1 MSDRGSPTTAQA
13 PAAADLSPPSPS
25 LAPSLAA
32 APLVSIVIPV
42 YNEEGILQGSV
53 LELQDKL
60 KKFGWSYEILLCE
73 NGSRDRTVEI
83 GKQMEADHAPRVRM
97 LSIGQPNYGL
107 AMRTGI
113 LEARGTFVICD
124 EIDLCDTE
132 FYARAL
138 ALLERSDTELVV
150 GSKAMV
156 GSHDQRPV
164 VRRLATR
171 VYNGLLR
178 TVCQYSG
185 TDTHGLKA
193 FRRDALTETARR
205 CVLDRDVFASEFVIR
220 AHREGKKVLEI
231 PFTVREKRP
240 PSINLLKRVPHVLKS
255 VARLAVSVRQK

>member
-1 MSDRGSPTTAQA
+1 MPETHMTSTGTVPA
-13 PAAADLSPPSPS
+13 PH
-25 LAPSLAA
+25 
-32 APLVSIVIPV
+32 VSIVIPV

-53 LELQDKL
+53 LELEQKL
-60 KKFGWSYEILLCE
+60 KPFGWSYEILLCE

-83 GKQMEADHAPRVRM
+83 GKQMEADHEGRVRM
-97 LSIGQPNYGL
+97 LSIGAPNYGL
-107 AMRTGI
+107 AMKTGI
-113 LEARGTFVICD
+113 IEARGRFVICD

-156 GSHDQRPV
+156 GSNDQRPAF
-164 VRRLATR
+164 RRLATR
-171 VYNGLLR
+171 VYNGMLR

-193 FRRDALTETARR
+193 FRRDALTETVRR
-205 CVLDRDVFASEFVIR
+205 CILDRDVFASEFVIR

-240 PSINLLKRVPHVLKS
+240 PSINLVKRVPHVLKS
-255 VARLAVSVRQK
+255 VARLAVSVRRG